1 MNLIATKC
9 CISLMLLFF
18 TKKLYFQLIWIFHL
32 FNFEYIFKHIQTPAN
47 RSLKWYHPSLLP
59 HHHNNNHNKI
69 RWSAK
74 AQPKLEM
81 ALALFLTHHSFK
93 ILSLTHICLH
103 LLAYFFSFHFFI
115 LFSHFKNWNF
125 AFTNTQLALYKAF
138 TCHFVHAL
146 VIICERVCDCVKAF
160 VFFFRR

>member
-1 MNLIATKC
+1 MLDIFKKYFRLVDESHCNKMLY
-9 CISLMLLFF
+9 ISDVVIFH
-18 TKKLYFQLIWIFHL
+18 KKTYFQLIWIFHL

-103 LLAYFFSFHFFI
+103 LVAYFFLFIFSFYFLI
-115 LFSHFKNWNF
+115 LKTETLLLLTHN
-125 AFTNTQLALYKAF
+125 
-138 TCHFVHAL
+138 
-146 VIICERVCDCVKAF
+146 
-160 VFFFRR
+160 